1 MRDFERAAAELGA
14 IREQLARSE
23 RFHGLGPNA
32 FAATGVFVGLVAVG
46 QARWLA
52 EPVQHVGAFLA
63 LWIAVAAVSA
73 GVIGFEMVTR
83 SRRLHSPL
91 ADEMLAA
98 AVAQFLPAAATGAL
112 MTVVVMRFA
121 PQAEW
126 MLPGLWQA
134 AYGLGIFASCRF
146 LPRALALVGGWYVA
160 CGLASLAFAQGPAAF
175 SPWSMGLA
183 FGVGQLMV
191 AAVLLTSEAPNE

>member
-32 FAATGVFVGLVAVG
+32 FAATGVLAGLAAVG
-46 QARWLA
+46 QAHWLVQPA
-52 EPVQHVGAFLA
+52 QHVGAFLT

-112 MTVVVMRFA
+112 ATLVVMRFA

-126 MLPGLWQA
+126 MLPSLWQV

-146 LPRALALVGGWYVA
+146 LPRALAFVGGWYVA
-160 CGLASLAFAQGPAAF
+160 CGLAALAFAQGPAAF
-175 SPWSMGLA
+175 SPWSMGTA
-183 FGVGQLMV
+183 FGLGQLMV
-191 AAVLLTSEAPNE
+191 AAVLLTSEPRDE

>member
-32 FAATGVFVGLVAVG
+32 FAATGVFAGLAAVG

-52 EPVQHVGAFLA
+52 EPAQHVGAFLA
-63 LWIAVAAVSA
+63 LWVAVAAVSA

-91 ADEMLAA
+91 ADETLAA
-98 AVAQFLPAAATGAL
+98 AVALFLPAAAGGAL
-112 MTVVVMRFA
+112 TTLVVMRFA
-121 PQAEW
+121 PQVEW
-126 MLPGLWQA
+126 LLPSLWQL

-146 LPRALALVGGWYVA
+146 LPRALAFVGAWYVA

-183 FGVGQLMV
+183 FGLGQLMV
-191 AAVLLTSEAPNE
+191 AAVLLTGEPCDE